1 MSLLSGKVL
10 IAGGGGSSADLYD
23 PTTGTFT
30 ATGSMTTARGSP
42 AATLLPSG
50 KVLVAGGGVDGSA
63 ELYDPTA
70 GTFTATG
77 SMIRAIT
84 DNTAT
89 RAVHT
94 ATLLPSGKVLV
105 AGGLD
110 KNYVFAS
117 AELYD
122 PAAGTFT
129 VTGSMT
135 AARWDHSATFLGNG
149 KVLIAGGSGDTSA
162 ELYDPTAGTFAT
174 TGSMTATR
182 YSHTATLLLSG
193 KVLITGGRPDEFTM
207 SLGGPTLASAELYQ

>member
-1 MSLLSGKVL
+1 
-10 IAGGGGSSADLYD
+10 
-23 PTTGTFT
+23 
-30 ATGSMTTARGSP
+30 
-42 AATLLPSG
+42 
-50 KVLVAGGGVDGSA
+50 
-63 ELYDPTA
+63 
-70 GTFTATG
+70 
-77 SMIRAIT
+77 MIRAIT

-89 RAVHT
+89 RADHT

-105 AGGLD
+105 AGGWDISYRFL
-110 KNYVFAS
+110 AS

-122 PAAGTFT
+122 PAVGTFT

-193 KVLITGGRPDEFTM
+193 KVLIAGGRPGAFTGD
-207 SLGGPTLASAELYQ
+207 LGGPTLASAELYQ